1 MDVMELLT
9 STLIQGLIYALISYF
24 TGNAVAG
31 WTATVSSMWLLGGI
45 QLLCIGEEDTVRQAF
60 NVEVKDNGCFL
71 PHVLSR
77 KKQIVPM
84 LSLLWG

>member
-1 MDVMELLT
+1 MTCIDSQHILERRDELLE
-9 STLIQGLIYALISYF
+9 
-24 TGNAVAG
+24 VMRK
-31 WTATVSSMWLLGGI
+31 TVQEKKYDAMLLMLTDVLREGT